1 MAVQRRRLL
10 RALAMTSFPLLLTM
24 LTSCSGGTGGPQIR
38 SDGPLRA
45 GGAPGALCLPR
56 SGAQPEVTFGLEVI
70 TNEGRRPVRLQSV
83 RLVEARSLQLV
94 SAFVVPVEGHE
105 LVGSWSRWP
114 PPRSVTSGS
123 GVEWSMRRRLHGF
136 EVAARRRRPLNLV
149 LRARVTGTDRARFS
163 RVAVRYDVG
172 GVAYEALTSTAVQVR
187 RRC

>member
-1 MAVQRRRLL
+1 MAVQRRRLA
-10 RALAMTSFPLLLTM
+10 RVLAVTSFPLLLTM
-24 LTSCSGGTGGPQIR
+24 LTSCSGTGGPQIR

-45 GGAPGALCLPR
+45 GGDPGTLCLPR
-56 SGAQPEVTFGLEVI
+56 RGVQPEVTFGLEVI

-83 RLVEARSLQLV
+83 RLVQARSLELV
-94 SAFVVPVEGHE
+94 SAFVVPVEGHD
-105 LVGSWSRWP
+105 LVGSWSHWP

-136 EVAARRRRPLNLV
+136 EVAARQRRPLNLV
-149 LRARVTGTDRARFS
+149 LRARVTGPDQASFS